1 MPCVRAMP
9 DHVPFDPVAPWGEDR
24 RRSRKFAAMNW
35 LDWFLAA
42 ALAIAAVKGF
52 IRGFII
58 EVCALL
64 GFVAGVWLAVLF
76 SDRVGEAL
84 GLGADRTAIAFVVT
98 LVGVVLLVHLLGKG
112 LTKAV
117 DIAQLGLPNK
127 LAGGLFGALRSAFM
141 LSVLLNLLAG
151 WSDGTMPSRDAR
163 EGSGL
168 HDPLRAMAP
177 LVLPAL
183 GRTEWVGD
191 AARRLR
197 EEVDGLLNDQ

>member
-1 MPCVRAMP
+1 
-9 DHVPFDPVAPWGEDR
+9 
-24 RRSRKFAAMNW
+24 MNW
-35 LDWFLAA
+35 LDWVLVV
-42 ALAIAAVKGF
+42 LVAIAAVKGF
-52 IRGFII
+52 MRGFII

-84 GLGADRTAIAFVVT
+84 GLGADNTAIAFLVT
-98 LVGVVLLVHLLGKG
+98 LVGVIVLVYLLGRG

-117 DIAQLGLPNK
+117 DIAQLGIPNK

-151 WSDGTMPSRDAR
+151 WSEGTMPSREVR
-163 EGSGL
+163 EGSTL
-168 HDPLRAMAP
+168 HDPVRGLAP

-197 EEVDGLLNDQ
+197 DEVDGLLKDQ